1 MGKLKYAYLQKWTIT
16 QPEGIIKIPDNKAA
30 NTTKVPV
37 LIVNTQATTEADAID
52 DLDVTTAVAKVLALL
67 PEYILAWGERKGVTS
82 RSQDS
87 SDVLCTSCYGCSGS
101 LS

>member
-1 MGKLKYAYLQKWTIT
+1 MHTC
-16 QPEGIIKIPDNKAA
+16 
-30 NTTKVPV
+30 KVPV

-87 SDVLCTSCYGCSGS
+87 SDVLLLECVTMTPMYKLLWVFWLTLLMLLS
-101 LS
+101 LVKIKTVSY